1 MATDPQTTRRR
12 TRPPKRSER
21 DELKQR
27 IVEIVTAEPGI
38 SDREI
43 ETRAGIDT
51 SDRRLADRLIGE
63 LQHEGV
69 VRYEAGWRPGGHVQ
83 EPFSRVDRSLDP
95 DAFAPVQHVAVLV
108 DNVDIDMLKKPRR
121 YEAQARKLLEQVLA
135 HWARDLGQPLAIAP
149 GHEYRELL
157 AEAARHVDLPQ
168 RDVEY
173 WDELQHAEAI
183 VAEAHE
189 REALEWVAIDEG
201 VIYPAY
207 FAALV
212 QHHERHT
219 SRLRD
224 GKVVIDTV
232 ALHALPDHLVV
243 VFADEVVSVLH
254 RSPAWGS
261 DSYSSG
267 AYTLL
272 GTPFEQRVAAELTE
286 DVDTNSAVVYPF
298 DVTITSS

>member
-12 TRPPKRSER
+12 TQPRKRSAR

-27 IVEIVTAEPGI
+27 IAEIVTAEPGI
-38 SDREI
+38 SAREI
-43 ETRAGIDT
+43 ESRAGIDP
-51 SDRRLADRLIGE
+51 SKRRLAGRLTSE

-69 VRYEAGWRPGGHVQ
+69 VRYEAGWRPGRHVQ
-83 EPFSRVDRSLDP
+83 EPFSRVDQSLDP

-108 DNVDIDMLKKPRR
+108 DNVSINILKKPRR
-121 YEAQARKLLEQVLA
+121 HEAQARKLLEGVIA
-135 HWARDLGQPLAIAP
+135 HWARDLGQPLALAS

-157 AEAARHVDLPQ
+157 AEAARHVNLPQ

-173 WDELQHAEAI
+173 WDELQHAEA
-183 VAEAHE
+183 VVEEVRE
-189 REALEWVAIDEG
+189 REALECVAIEEG

-207 FAALV
+207 FAELV
-212 QHHERHT
+212 QHHEART

-224 GKVVIDTV
+224 GKAVIDTV
-232 ALHALPDHLVV
+232 ALRALPDHLVV
-243 VFADEVVSVLH
+243 VFADEVVGVLH
-254 RSPAWGS
+254 RSAAWGP

-272 GTPFEQRVAAELTE
+272 GTPFEQRVAAEVTE

-298 DVTITSS
+298 DVTISRS